1 MRALLPSAALRESIR
16 LFRRR
21 PWATLGL
28 GGALLT
34 SLSAV
39 CCGLGI
45 FTAPW
50 FLCELFALQ
59 IGIGRAQPEAQ
70 QPGSAPHAPA
80 PEQPPKRTRAWFAA
94 AGVQMAA
101 VTVLGAIVVLSLL
114 ALGPDVMLGGIS
126 LGRPAGTEQFLKSL
140 GVPLLASCLVMAVSV
155 HFEHAPAILIDRGGE
170 LHGALLESARLVS
183 ETGALRSWLT
193 SLVAHAM
200 QVVPGLVAVALA
212 ASNASLRGTLIF
224 GLVLL
229 PLLAL
234 GLALGQGM
242 VVSSYL
248 YLRDQVTDPAAVPP
262 EAAPSKS
269 GTFVWSLLLACVLS
283 GPLMV
288 VLALAKPSAPL
299 EQALPRDARVVFA
312 LSAEELAEH
321 AGAQTRELYLPE
333 SALSLVIGDDNVA
346 VVAGDGGG
354 VGILPLPKAP
364 VHSVRAARPRE
375 LPEDLRPSAAAD
387 STFVVEVALRDG
399 RTFSA
404 WIDEA
409 GVRLDDSLF
418 RRLSALLP
426 NWTALALAA
435 CLLWTALWIPYAL
448 PPQARIRRELA
459 LRGAHPPLD
468 EEHRTRLKA
477 ALRRRALSA
486 SLWLVP
492 AAVCSLWLGL
502 WAAVS

>member
-1 MRALLPSAALRESIR
+1 
-16 LFRRR
+16 
-21 PWATLGL
+21 
-28 GGALLT
+28 
-34 SLSAV
+34 V
-39 CCGLGI
+39 
-45 FTAPW
+45 
-50 FLCELFALQ
+50 
-59 IGIGRAQPEAQ
+59 
-70 QPGSAPHAPA
+70 
-80 PEQPPKRTRAWFAA
+80 
-94 AGVQMAA
+94 
-101 VTVLGAIVVLSLL
+101 
-114 ALGPDVMLGGIS
+114 
-126 LGRPAGTEQFLKSL
+126 
-140 GVPLLASCLVMAVSV
+140 
-155 HFEHAPAILIDRGGE
+155 APAILIDRGGE

-193 SLVAHAM
+193 SLVAHAL

-212 ASNASLRGTLIF
+212 VSNASLRGTLIG

-229 PLLAL
+229 PLLVL

-248 YLRDQVTDPAAVPP
+248 HLRDQVTDPAAVPA

-269 GTFVWSLLLACVLS
+269 GTFVWSLLLSCVVA

-299 EQALPRDARVVFA
+299 AQALPQDARVVFA
-312 LSAEELAEH
+312 LELDDLAPER
-321 AGAQTRELYLPE
+321 GAPAREFYLPE
-333 SALSLVIGDDNVA
+333 SALSLLIGHDHVA
-346 VVAGDGGG
+346 VVASDGGG
-354 VGILPLPKAP
+354 VGPLPLPQS
-364 VHSVRAARPRE
+364 SVRSVRVARPRQ

-399 RTFSA
+399 RTFSS
-404 WIDEA
+404 WVDEA

-435 CLLWTALWIPYAL
+435 CLLWTALWIHYAL
-448 PPQARIRRELA
+448 PPQARIRRELS
-459 LRGAHPPLD
+459 LKGAHAPLD

-477 ALRRRALSA
+477 ALRRRALLA

-502 WAAVS
+502 WAALA